1 MRPIMTAHLPR
12 YDGVRYVISTG
23 STDPVELEFEW
34 HEEKARENLSKHGV
48 SCEEAKSVLNDPLSI
63 TIPDPAHSLDE
74 DRFVDIGLS
83 ATAQFLVVV
92 YTERGTRIRL
102 ISWRRATKQE
112 QRTYE
117 QREY

>member
-1 MRPIMTAHLPR
+1 M
-12 YDGVRYVISTG
+12 
-23 STDPVELEFEW
+23 ELEFEW
-34 HEEKARENLSKHGV
+34 HEEKAKENLSKHGV
-48 SCEEAKSVLNDPLSI
+48 SFEEAKTVFNDPFSI
-63 TIPDPAHSLDE
+63 TIADPAHSLDE

-83 ATAQFLVVV
+83 ATAQLLVVV

-102 ISWRRATKQE
+102 ISCRRATKQE